1 MMEPN
6 DNPKKKPSVPP
17 QSNSKPKKRK
27 RTPKA
32 KESIND
38 DALQGLAAFFAKK
51 EDPAHRKHK
60 QDLDRLHGAM
70 GEYLSSY
77 IVIGYTVDGK
87 SVNRTYANNS
97 RDMDAL
103 STGLQKFIVDT
114 MSSQFPPGNF
124 E

>member
-6 DNPKKKPSVPP
+6 NNPKKKPSVPP
-17 QSNSKPKKRK
+17 SSDSKPKKRK
-27 RTPKA
+27 STRASKS
-32 KESIND
+32 KDND
-38 DALQGLAAFFAKK
+38 AALKGLAAFFAKK
-51 EDPAHRKHK
+51 EDPAFRKHK
-60 QDLDRLHGAM
+60 QDLDRLYGVM

-87 SVNRTYANNS
+87 SVNRTYANNQ
-97 RDMDAL
+97 RDGDAL

-114 MSSQFPPGNF
+114 MSSQFPPGNL